1 VVHHSRIPVSID
13 SLSGLPLDPP
23 QKTTHTNSLPLVV
36 AIQAEYAPEP
46 AMIPQAS
53 ALATFG
59 QLMGGTLGISVGGT
73 VFANQLTTNLA
84 PYAQTLGPELIK
96 GVRQSVTVIF
106 SLPQQLQQ
114 PVVDAYVKSV
124 ATMYITIVPCMILA
138 GICGMFVKNWNLK
151 TRGGGF

>member
-1 VVHHSRIPVSID
+1 
-13 SLSGLPLDPP
+13 
-23 QKTTHTNSLPLVV
+23 VV

-46 AMIPQAS
+46 ALIPQAS

-59 QLMGGTLGISVGGT
+59 QLVGGTLGISVGGT

-84 PYAQTLGPELIK
+84 PYSQVLGPELIK

-124 ATMYITIVPCMILA
+124 ATMYITIVPCMFLA
-138 GICGMFVKNWNLK
+138 GLCGVFVKNWNLK
-151 TRGGGF
+151 TRGGSF